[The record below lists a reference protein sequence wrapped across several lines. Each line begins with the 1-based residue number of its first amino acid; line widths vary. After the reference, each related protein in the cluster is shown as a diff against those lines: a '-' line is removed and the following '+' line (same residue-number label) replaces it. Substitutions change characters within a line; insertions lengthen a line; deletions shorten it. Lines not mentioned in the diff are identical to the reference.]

1 MKIRHTLILATSICL
16 LILGESGILRAGQRG
31 RGAEG
36 QRGRGAEEQRGR
48 GAEEQRGRGAEGQN
62 KPFTSSQ
69 SLTKNF
75 QSPNDVNPKLIEA
88 NTRFS
93 FKLFS
98 EILKKEGNENIFISP
113 ASIAIALSI
122 TYNGASGKTQQAIA
136 QTLELQGISLQE
148 VNQANAALKASLINP
163 DPKVQLT
170 IANSLWAKDGEP
182 LKPEFIR
189 KIHELYGSKVQ
200 NLNFSDPTVVSII
213 NDWVKQS
220 SNGKI
225 DKIIDSIEP
234 DSVFVLLNAIHFLG
248 TWTYPFPKQATQERQ
263 FTLLNGTQKLHPLMF
278 QQISGAK
285 YYENDMFQ
293 AISLPYGEKRF
304 SMYIFLPKKGV
315 RIKTFYESLN
325 AENWEKWM
333 TEFNDKA
340 ENYDEP
346 QIVFIGLPRFKLEYE
361 IDLENPLKA
370 LGMEVAFSKGA
381 DFSAM
386 SPLPLWISFIKHK
399 TFVEVNEEGTEAA
412 AVTAGGGTRGGGAM
426 IVDRPFFC
434 AIRDDRTGA
443 ILFMGSIV
451 DPNYK

>member
-1 MKIRHTLILATSICL
+1 MGVKIRHRLILATSICL
-16 LILGESGILRAGQRG
+16 LVLGESGILRVKGQGGREAG
-31 RGAEG
+31 G
-36 QRGRGAEEQRGR
+36 QG
-48 GAEEQRGRGAEGQN
+48 GRGAEGQN
-62 KPFTSSQ
+62 KPSPFSQ
-69 SLTKNF
+69 SSIKSHE
-75 QSPNDVNPKLIEA
+75 SPNDVNPKLIEA

-98 EILKKEGNENIFISP
+98 EILKQQGNENIFISP

-122 TYNGASGKTQQAIA
+122 TYNGSSGQTQQAIA
-136 QTLELQGISLQE
+136 QTLQLQGISLQE
-148 VNQANAALKASLINP
+148 VNQANAALKASLANP
-163 DPKVQLT
+163 DPKVQLS

-182 LKPEFIR
+182 LKPEFMQ
-189 KIHELYGSKVQ
+189 KIHKFYGAEAK
-200 NLNFSDPTVVSII
+200 NINFGDPTVVSII

-220 SNGKI
+220 TNGKI
-225 DKIIDSIEP
+225 DKIIDRVEP

-248 TWTYPFPKQATQERQ
+248 TWTYPFPKHATQERP
-263 FTLLNGTQKLHPLMF
+263 FTLLNGTQKLQPLMLR
-278 QQISGAK
+278 QIYGAK

-293 AISLPYGEKRF
+293 AISLPYGEKRL
-304 SMYIFLPKKGV
+304 SMYIFLPNKGV
-315 RIKTFYESLN
+315 SLTKFYENMN

-333 TEFNDKA
+333 SEFNAKKQ
-340 ENYDEP
+340 NYDEP
-346 QIVFIGLPRFKLEYE
+346 QIVYIGLPRFKLEYE

-386 SPLPLWISFIKHK
+386 TPLPLWISLIKHK

-412 AVTAGGGTRGGGAM
+412 AVTAGGGTRGGVAM

-434 AIRDDRTGA
+434 AIRDDLTGA

-451 DPNYK
+451 EPKS